1 MRLGVTILATALSIA
16 MGCAPICAQETQA
29 EPTPLSPAPKQTTNS
44 QQSGTSP
51 QSGSSQA
58 GSSQSGAAQS
68 GAKSSGSQTS
78 GSATAGSQ
86 TTGSSTTAVP
96 VVRRR
101 VAHPNAGLPEPVDG
115 PLTGAGSA
123 AQGAATQP
131 VGLSRN
137 GGIDAGTLRVETR
150 LVNVAVNV
158 VDAHGAP
165 VGGFEKKDFQL
176 FEDGA
181 AQTVAIFEREATS
194 PLSIVLAIDA
204 SETVVTSERLERD
217 AAKHFVHAI
226 LRPQDEIGL
235 MEFADNV
242 REVVP
247 FTNQAKRIEEGLG
260 EIRRGD
266 ETALYNAVFLA
277 SQRLATTSAAAGRR
291 RVLVVI
297 SDGGDSVGGKR
308 YEEAVEEA
316 QRAGAIVYSII
327 IVPIAADAG
336 RNTGGEH
343 ALIQL
348 SEDTGGKY
356 YTVVDPKDLEPA
368 FSHISDDLRTQYLL
382 GYYASEQGNSGFR
395 RIKVKMT
402 DAAVDAKYNLRY
414 RTGYFADA
422 K

>member
-1 MRLGVTILATALSIA
+1 MRWTAALLGSFLVLASSGAW
-16 MGCAPICAQETQA
+16 CRAQETQA
-29 EPTPLSPAPKQTTNS
+29 EPTPLTPTAKQTANL
-44 QQSGTSP
+44 P
-51 QSGSSQA
+51 QSGSSQT
-58 GSSQSGAAQS
+58 GSSQSGAQPTGSQSSGTSSS
-68 GAKSSGSQTS
+68 GA
-78 GSATAGSQ
+78 
-86 TTGSSTTAVP
+86 TTNPAP

-101 VAHPNAGLPEPVDG
+101 VAHPNAGLPEPVAG
-115 PLTGAGSA
+115 PLTGAGAAAQSA
-123 AQGAATQP
+123 ASQP
-131 VGLSRN
+131 VNRVN
-137 GGIDAGTLRVETR
+137 DAGTLRVKAR

-176 FEDGA
+176 FEDGTP
-181 AQTVAIFEREATS
+181 QTVAIFEREATS

-204 SETVVTSERLERD
+204 SETVVTSERLERE

-242 REVVP
+242 REIVP

-260 EIRRGD
+260 EIGRGD

-316 QRAGAIVYSII
+316 ERAGAMVYSII

-348 SEDTGGKY
+348 AEDTGGKY

-368 FSHISDDLRTQYLL
+368 FRHISDDLRTQYLL
-382 GYYASEQGNSGFR
+382 GYYAPEQGNSGFR
-395 RIKVKMT
+395 RIKVRLT
-402 DAAVDAKYNLRY
+402 DSAAADAKYNLRY

>member
-1 MRLGVTILATALSIA
+1 MRWAAALLGSFLVLASSGAW
-16 MGCAPICAQETQA
+16 CRAQETKA
-29 EPTPLSPAPKQTTNS
+29 EPTPLTPTAKQTTNLQPNSSPS
-44 QQSGTSP
+44 QQ
-51 QSGSSQA
+51 
-58 GSSQSGAAQS
+58 
-68 GAKSSGSQTS
+68 
-78 GSATAGSQ
+78 
-86 TTGSSTTAVP
+86 TTAP

-115 PLTGAGSA
+115 PLTGAGAA
-123 AQGAATQP
+123 AQGAASQP
-131 VGLSRN
+131 VGTLKN
-137 GGIDAGTLRVETR
+137 GGSDVGTLRVKAR

-165 VGGFEKKDFQL
+165 AGGFEKKDFQL
-176 FEDGA
+176 FEDGRE
-181 AQTVAIFEREATS
+181 QTVAVFEREATS

-204 SETVVTSERLERD
+204 SETVVTSERLERE

-247 FTNQAKRIEEGLG
+247 FTNDAKRIEEGLG

-316 QRAGAIVYSII
+316 ERAGAMVYSII
-327 IVPIAADAG
+327 IVPIEADAG

-348 SEDTGGKY
+348 AEDTGGKY

-368 FSHISDDLRTQYLL
+368 FQHISDDLRTQYLL
-382 GYYASEQGNSGFR
+382 GYYAPEQGSGGFR
-395 RIKVKMT
+395 RIKVKLT
-402 DAAVDAKYNLRY
+402 DAALDAKYNLRY
-414 RTGYFADA
+414 RTGYFAEA
-422 K
+422 KP

>member
-1 MRLGVTILATALSIA
+1 MQMGVHKIGALRSFATTLAMALAIA
-16 MGCAPICAQETQA
+16 MSCVQIHAQETQA
-29 EPTPLSPAPKQTTNS
+29 EPTPITPAPKQTT
-44 QQSGTSP
+44 P
-51 QSGSSQA
+51 QSSSA
-58 GSSQSGAAQS
+58 SQSSGAQS
-68 GAKSSGSQTS
+68 
-78 GSATAGSQ
+78 
-86 TTGSSTTAVP
+86 TGSSTNQTSTSTSGSHSTQQTTAAP

-101 VAHPNAGLPEPVDG
+101 VAHPNAGAPEPVDG
-115 PLTGAGSA
+115 PLTGAGSS
-123 AQGAATQP
+123 AQSSASQP
-131 VGLSRN
+131 VKREGEV
-137 GGIDAGTLRVETR
+137 GTLRVKSR

-165 VGGFEKKDFQL
+165 VGGFERQDFQL
-176 FEDGA
+176 FEDGQP
-181 AQTVAIFEREATS
+181 QTLSIFEREATT

-217 AAKHFVHAI
+217 AAKHFVHSI
-226 LRPQDEIGL
+226 LRPQDEIAL

-242 REVVP
+242 REIVP
-247 FTNQAKRIEEGLG
+247 FTNQARRIEEGLG

-277 SQRLATTSAAAGRR
+277 SQRLAATSAASGRR

-343 ALIQL
+343 VLMQL
-348 SEDTGGKY
+348 AEDTGGKY

-382 GYYASEQGNSGFR
+382 GYYAPEEGSEFR
-395 RIKVKMT
+395 RIKVKLT
-402 DAAVDAKYNLRY
+402 DATAAAKFDLRY
-414 RTGYFADA
+414 RTGYFADT

>member
-1 MRLGVTILATALSIA
+1 VNR
-16 MGCAPICAQETQA
+16 
-29 EPTPLSPAPKQTTNS
+29 
-44 QQSGTSP
+44 
-51 QSGSSQA
+51 
-58 GSSQSGAAQS
+58 GA
-68 GAKSSGSQTS
+68 
-78 GSATAGSQ
+78 
-86 TTGSSTTAVP
+86 
-96 VVRRR
+96 
-101 VAHPNAGLPEPVDG
+101 
-115 PLTGAGSA
+115 
-123 AQGAATQP
+123 
-131 VGLSRN
+131 
-137 GGIDAGTLRVETR
+137 DAGTLRVETR

-348 SEDTGGKY
+348 AEDTGGKY
-356 YTVVDPKDLEPA
+356 YTVIDPKDLEPA

-382 GYYASEQGNSGFR
+382 GYYAPEQGNSGFR
-395 RIKVKMT
+395 RIKVKLT
-402 DAAVDAKYNLRY
+402 DAALEAKYNLRY
-414 RTGYFADA
+414 RTGYFADT

>member
-1 MRLGVTILATALSIA
+1 
-16 MGCAPICAQETQA
+16 
-29 EPTPLSPAPKQTTNS
+29 
-44 QQSGTSP
+44 
-51 QSGSSQA
+51 
-58 GSSQSGAAQS
+58 
-68 GAKSSGSQTS
+68 
-78 GSATAGSQ
+78 
-86 TTGSSTTAVP
+86 
-96 VVRRR
+96 
-101 VAHPNAGLPEPVDG
+101 VAHPDAGLQEPVDG
-115 PLTGAGSA
+115 PLTGAGAAAQSA
-123 AQGAATQP
+123 ASQP
-131 VGLSRN
+131 ANRVS
-137 GGIDAGTLRVETR
+137 DAGTLRVQAR

-158 VDAHGAP
+158 VDGHGAP

-194 PLSIVLAIDA
+194 PLSIMLAIDA

-242 REVVP
+242 REIVP
-247 FTNQAKRIEEGLG
+247 FTNDAKRIEEGLG

-277 SQRLATTSAAAGRR
+277 SQRLATTSPGAGRR

-297 SDGGDSVGGKR
+297 SDGGDSVAGKR

-316 QRAGAIVYSII
+316 ERAGAIVYSII

-348 SEDTGGKY
+348 AEDTGGKY
-356 YTVVDPKDLEPA
+356 YTVIDPKDLEPA

-382 GYYASEQGNSGFR
+382 GYYAPLQGGDSGFR
-395 RIKVKMT
+395 RIKVRLT
-402 DAAVDAKYNLRY
+402 DATADAKYNLRY

>member
-1 MRLGVTILATALSIA
+1 MVATALGLA
-16 MGCAPICAQETQA
+16 LGFAPFRSQLRAQETQA
-29 EPTPLSPAPKQTTNS
+29 EPGPVTPAPKQTTDS
-44 QQSGTSP
+44 QQSGT
-51 QSGSSQA
+51 QTSGT
-58 GSSQSGAAQS
+58 QSGAQGS
-68 GAKSSGSQTS
+68 GTQTQ
-78 GSATAGSQ
+78 Q
-86 TTGSSTTAVP
+86 TTAAP

-101 VAHPNAGLPEPVDG
+101 VAHPNAGPTEPVAG
-115 PLTGAGSA
+115 PLTGAGAAA
-123 AQGAATQP
+123 AQGTGAQP
-131 VGLSRN
+131 AVPLKN
-137 GGIDAGTLRVETR
+137 GGIDAGTIRVEAR

-158 VDAHGAP
+158 VDEHGAP
-165 VGGFEKKDFQL
+165 VGGFEKKDFAL
-176 FEDGA
+176 FEDGRE
-181 AQTVAIFEREATS
+181 QTVAVFEREATS

-204 SETVVTSERLERD
+204 SETVVTSERLERE
-217 AAKHFVHAI
+217 AAKHFVRAI
-226 LRPQDEIGL
+226 LRPQDEIDL
-235 MEFADNV
+235 MEFADTV

-260 EIRRGD
+260 EIGRGD
-266 ETALYNAVFLA
+266 ETALYNAVYLA
-277 SQRLATTSAAAGRR
+277 SERLGATSAAAGRR

-297 SDGGDSVGGKR
+297 SDGGDSIEHGVR

-343 ALIQL
+343 ALIQM

-368 FSHISDDLRTQYLL
+368 FRHISDDLRTQYLL
-382 GYYASEQGNSGFR
+382 GYYAPVEGNSGFR

-402 DAAVDAKYNLRY
+402 DAAADAKYNLRY
-414 RTGYFADA
+414 RTGYFANA

>member
-1 MRLGVTILATALSIA
+1 MAL
-16 MGCAPICAQETQA
+16 GCAQIRAQETQA
-29 EPTPLSPAPKQTTNS
+29 EPTPVTPAPRQTTDS
-44 QQSGTSP
+44 QQSGN
-51 QSGSSQA
+51 
-58 GSSQSGAAQS
+58 SQSGA
-68 GAKSSGSQTS
+68 QTS
-78 GSATAGSQ
+78 GSQNGAQGSGTQTQQ
-86 TTGSSTTAVP
+86 TTAAP

-101 VAHPNAGLPEPVDG
+101 VAHPNAGPMEPVAG
-115 PLTGAGSA
+115 PLTGAGAA
-123 AQGAATQP
+123 AQGTGAQTA
-131 VGLSRN
+131 GASKN
-137 GGIDAGTLRVETR
+137 GGIDAGTIRVQAR

-158 VDAHGAP
+158 VDEHGAP
-165 VGGFEKKDFQL
+165 VGGFEKKDFAL
-176 FEDGA
+176 FEDGRE
-181 AQTVAIFEREATS
+181 QTVAVFEREATS

-217 AAKHFVHAI
+217 AAKHFVRAI
-226 LRPQDEIGL
+226 LRPQDEIDL
-235 MEFADNV
+235 MEFADTV

-260 EIRRGD
+260 NLQHGD
-266 ETALYNAVFLA
+266 ETALYNAVYLA
-277 SQRLATTSAAAGRR
+277 SQRLGATSVAAGRR
-291 RVLVVI
+291 RALVVI
-297 SDGGDSVGGKR
+297 SDGGDSVEHGVR

-356 YTVVDPKDLEPA
+356 YYVVDPKDLEPA

-382 GYYASEQGNSGFR
+382 GYYAPQQGGSGFR

-402 DAAVDAKYNLRY
+402 DSAADAKYNLRY
-414 RTGYFADA
+414 RTGYFADS

>member
-1 MRLGVTILATALSIA
+1 
-16 MGCAPICAQETQA
+16 
-29 EPTPLSPAPKQTTNS
+29 
-44 QQSGTSP
+44 
-51 QSGSSQA
+51 
-58 GSSQSGAAQS
+58 
-68 GAKSSGSQTS
+68 
-78 GSATAGSQ
+78 
-86 TTGSSTTAVP
+86 
-96 VVRRR
+96 
-101 VAHPNAGLPEPVDG
+101 VAHPNAGSPEPVDG
-115 PLTGAGSA
+115 PLTGAGASA
-123 AQGAATQP
+123 QSSVVQAA
-131 VGLSRN
+131 N
-137 GGIDAGTLRVETR
+137 GETGTLHVKSR

-165 VGGFEKKDFQL
+165 VGGFEQKDFLL
-176 FEDGA
+176 FENGA
-181 AQTVAIFEREATS
+181 VQTIAHFDREATS

-217 AAKHFVHAI
+217 AAKHFVLAV
-226 LRPQDEIGL
+226 LRPQDEIAL

-242 REVVP
+242 REVVS
-247 FTNQAKRIEEGLG
+247 FTNQARRIEEGLG

-343 ALIQL
+343 ALMQL
-348 SEDTGGKY
+348 AEDTGGKY

-368 FSHISDDLRTQYLL
+368 FRHISDDLRTQYLL
-382 GYYASEQGNSGFR
+382 GYYAPEQGSEFR
-395 RIKVKMT
+395 RIKVRLA
-402 DAAVDAKYNLRY
+402 DAALDAKYNLRY
-414 RTGYFADA
+414 RTGYFSDA

>member
-1 MRLGVTILATALSIA
+1 MLATALGLALGIA
-16 MGCAPICAQETQA
+16 PFRLQLRAQETQA
-29 EPTPLSPAPKQTTNS
+29 EPAPVMPTPKQTTN
-44 QQSGTSP
+44 SP
-51 QSGSSQA
+51 QSGSSQTS
-58 GSSQSGAAQS
+58 GVQSSGPQ
-68 GAKSSGSQTS
+68 SSGSQSTQQ
-78 GSATAGSQ
+78 Q
-86 TTGSSTTAVP
+86 TTAAP

-101 VAHPNAGLPEPVDG
+101 VAHPNAGSLEPVDG
-115 PLTGAGSA
+115 PLTGASS
-123 AQGAATQP
+123 QATASQP
-131 VGLSRN
+131 VNRGS
-137 GGIDAGTLRVETR
+137 DAGTLRVQSR

-158 VDAHGAP
+158 VDAHGAA

-181 AQTVAIFEREATS
+181 PQTVAIFEREATS

-204 SETVVTSERLERD
+204 SETVVTSERLERE
-217 AAKHFVHAI
+217 AAKHFVRAI
-226 LRPQDEIGL
+226 LRPQDEIDL
-235 MEFADNV
+235 MDFADTV

-247 FTNQAKRIEEGLG
+247 FTNQAKRIDEGLG

-266 ETALYNAVFLA
+266 ETALYNAVYLA

-316 QRAGAIVYSII
+316 ERAGAIVYSII
-327 IVPIAADAG
+327 IVPIVADAG

-348 SEDTGGKY
+348 AEDTGGKY

-368 FSHISDDLRTQYLL
+368 FRHISDDLRTQYLL
-382 GYYASEQGNSGFR
+382 GYYAPEQGNSGFR
-395 RIKVKMT
+395 RIKVKLS
-402 DAAVDAKYNLRY
+402 DAALDGKYDLRY

>member
-1 MRLGVTILATALSIA
+1 VNR
-16 MGCAPICAQETQA
+16 
-29 EPTPLSPAPKQTTNS
+29 
-44 QQSGTSP
+44 
-51 QSGSSQA
+51 
-58 GSSQSGAAQS
+58 GA
-68 GAKSSGSQTS
+68 
-78 GSATAGSQ
+78 
-86 TTGSSTTAVP
+86 
-96 VVRRR
+96 
-101 VAHPNAGLPEPVDG
+101 
-115 PLTGAGSA
+115 
-123 AQGAATQP
+123 
-131 VGLSRN
+131 
-137 GGIDAGTLRVETR
+137 DAGTLRVETR

-181 AQTVAIFEREATS
+181 DQTVAIFEREATS

-348 SEDTGGKY
+348 AEDTGGKY
-356 YTVVDPKDLEPA
+356 YTVIDPKDLEPA

-382 GYYASEQGNSGFR
+382 GYYAPEQGNSGFR
-395 RIKVKMT
+395 RIKVKLT
-402 DAAVDAKYNLRY
+402 DAALEAKYNLRY
-414 RTGYFADA
+414 RTGYFADT